1 MTIRQATITDI
12 DGILRL
18 LRQIFIIHAGLRPDL
33 FATRTKRTKYDA
45 IELADIIADSE
56 ERPLFVACDDNDEV
70 IAYAMCIV
78 EHSPNGIITLY
89 LDDLCVEEHHREC
102 SIGSQLFAF
111 VKEYAKQ
118 HGCYNLTLHVWHGN
132 DRARS
137 FYEAIGMT
145 EQYRCLELK
154 L

>member
-1 MTIRQATITDI
+1 MTIRRATINDI

-18 LRQIFIIHAGLRPDL
+18 LRQIFIIHARLRPDL

-56 ERPLFVACDDNDEV
+56 ERPLFVVCDDNGEV

-89 LDDLCVEEHHREC
+89 IDDLCVDMGHH
-102 SIGSQLFAF
+102 ILWLIQLMDAKSVAAQANHDFAVQHKNF
-111 VKEYAKQ
+111 LYQKLSGNIAK
-118 HGCYNLTLHVWHGN
+118 
-132 DRARS
+132 
-137 FYEAIGMT
+137 
-145 EQYRCLELK
+145 
-154 L
+154 